1 MRGEKEKK
9 KKRVQRQA
17 VGSFVTKRL
26 LVMKKTTA
34 LCWLLLGLAGLGAN
48 HAQLPAV
55 EQRKV
60 VPAVLGTYRM
70 EPPNWWTGM
79 RHNRV
84 EILFHRPGLQ
94 AFDVRLG
101 RVRGVTLERVVRGDS
116 PNYLFVTLSIA
127 PKAPPQTVP
136 ILFTH
141 RDSAEVRF
149 TAAFPILAR
158 NSDPK
163 AQGLTPRDVVYLV
176 MPDRFANGDPSND
189 NVPGMLDTL
198 ARDALLGRHGGDLK
212 GILDRLD
219 YLQDL
224 GITALWLNPE
234 LENDQ
239 PEASYHGYAIT
250 DLYRIDRRLG
260 TNELYRQLVR
270 ACHQRGLKVI
280 RDVVP
285 NHIGS
290 HHYWMRDLPM
300 RDWVNIWP
308 SMTQTNYRA
317 TTLLDPYASDYDRKR
332 FSNGWFVPTMPDLN
346 QQNPHVANYL
356 IQQAL
361 WWVEY
366 AGIDAFRI
374 DTYTYPDQAFMS
386 QFCSALRS
394 EYPSLFLFGEIW
406 EHGVI
411 PQGFFADNQPMRR
424 ANFDSNLPSVLDFQ
438 LCFALHEA
446 LTREQTWTEGV
457 ARLYYTFAKDYFYE
471 DPTRNVVFVDN
482 HDLTRFFSTVGEDLN
497 RWKCGIA
504 WLLTTRGIPQL
515 YYGTEILSTGFEA
528 PSHGNIR
535 KDFPGGWPEDPIN
548 KFTAEGRTPQE
559 NEAFHFL
566 RTLLH
571 YRYRTSALYAGR
583 LMHFVPER
591 GVYVYFRYNDA
602 QTIMVVLNTAKEER
616 LLEFERFAERL
627 QGFRTGRDVLSGQT
641 VPLNRPLT
649 MQAFTP
655 LVLELER

>member
-1 MRGEKEKK
+1 MAGFYGKK
-9 KKRVQRQA
+9 QRFLMKRR
-17 VGSFVTKRL
+17 
-26 LVMKKTTA
+26 TA
-34 LCWLLLGLAGLGAN
+34 LWWPLLWLVWLNAG

-55 EQRKV
+55 APPEV
-60 VPAVLGTYRM
+60 VPAVPNAYRM

-84 EILFHRPGLQ
+84 EILLHRPGLQ
-94 AFDVRLG
+94 AFEVRLG
-101 RVRGVTLERVVRGDS
+101 RTRGVALERVVRGDS
-116 PNYLFVTLSIA
+116 PNYLFITLNIA
-127 PKAPPQTVP
+127 PKAPAQTVP
-136 ILFTH
+136 IVLTH
-141 RDSAEVRF
+141 RDSAGVRF
-149 TAAFPILAR
+149 TAEFPILAR
-158 NSDPK
+158 NGEPK
-163 AQGLTPRDVVYLV
+163 AQGLTPRDVIYLI

-189 NVPGMLDTL
+189 NVPGMLDIL
-198 ARDALLGRHGGDLK
+198 ARDSLLGRHGGDLK

-270 ACHQRGLKVI
+270 TCHQRGLKVV

-285 NHIGS
+285 NHIGH

-300 RDWVNIWP
+300 RDWVNTWP
-308 SMTQTNYRA
+308 TMTQTNYRA
-317 TTLLDPYASDYDRKR
+317 TTLLDPYASEYDRKR
-332 FSNGWFVPTMPDLN
+332 FTDGWFVPSMPDLN
-346 QQNPHVANYL
+346 QRNPHVANYL
-356 IQQAL
+356 IQQAI

-386 QFCSALRS
+386 RFCSALRA
-394 EYPSLFLFGEIW
+394 EYPPLFLFGEIW
-406 EHGVI
+406 DHGVI

-424 ANFDSNLPSVLDFQ
+424 ANFDSNLPGVLDFQ

-457 ARLYYTFAKDYFYE
+457 ARLYYTLVKDYFYE
-471 DPTRNVVFVDN
+471 DPMRNVVFVDN
-482 HDLTRFFSTVGEDLN
+482 HDFTRFFSTVGEDLN

-504 WLLTTRGIPQL
+504 WLLTTRGIPQI

-535 KDFPGGWPEDPIN
+535 KDFPGGWPGDPVN

-559 NEAFHFL
+559 NEAFNFL

-571 YRYRTSALYAGR
+571 YRYRTPALYAGQ

-591 GVYVYFRYNDA
+591 GVYAYFRYDDA
-602 QTIMVVLNTAKEER
+602 KTVMVVLNTSPEER
-616 LLEFERFAERL
+616 TLDLQRFAERL
-627 QGFRTGRDVLSGQT
+627 RGFRTGRNVLSGQT
-641 VPLNRPLT
+641 VPLDKTLT
-649 MQAFTP
+649 VSAFTP